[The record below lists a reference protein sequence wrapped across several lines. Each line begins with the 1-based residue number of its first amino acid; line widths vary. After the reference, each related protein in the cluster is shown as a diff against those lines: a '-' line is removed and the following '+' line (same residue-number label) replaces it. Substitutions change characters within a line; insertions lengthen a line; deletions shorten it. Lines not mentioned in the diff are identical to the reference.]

1 MEPVLDSLAFRNLEE
16 HKVGSDAIF
25 RAAFRRLEADLVFL
39 LPRTAPAQRGFQK
52 LAIPAGSA
60 VSMHKHWMRIPMKR
74 SCLDDRAASNEFEV
88 NVTAHPHLRGAPAGS
103 DRTLNPAA
111 VTARAAPWT

>member
-1 MEPVLDSLAFRNLEE
+1 
-16 HKVGSDAIF
+16 
-25 RAAFRRLEADLVFL
+25 
-39 LPRTAPAQRGFQK
+39 
-52 LAIPAGSA
+52 
-60 VSMHKHWMRIPMKR
+60 MRIPMKR